1 MINKEDLHCYYS
13 GLPSPLSYV
22 NDVDEVKEQEEE
34 EQEEENKT
42 TIEHH
47 NADYDGMGNFSRFP
61 ISRET
66 KRNKKNFKMK
76 RIIQKIILWWSF
88 KKPKSK
94 RNSIW
99 NI

>member
-1 MINKEDLHCYYS
+1 MINKEDLHCHYS

-22 NDVDEVKEQEEE
+22 DEVK

-42 TIEHH
+42 TIGHH
-47 NADYDGMGNFSRFP
+47 SADYDGMGNFSRFP

-94 RNSIW
+94 RNSNW

>member
-1 MINKEDLHCYYS
+1 MINKQNLHCHYS

-22 NDVDEVKEQEEE
+22 NDVDEIK

-42 TIEHH
+42 TIGHH

-66 KRNKKNFKMK
+66 KRNKKNSEMK
-76 RIIQKIILWWSF
+76 RIIQKIILWWDF
-88 KKPKSK
+88 KKPKKERKSPW
-94 RNSIW
+94 SI
-99 NI
+99 